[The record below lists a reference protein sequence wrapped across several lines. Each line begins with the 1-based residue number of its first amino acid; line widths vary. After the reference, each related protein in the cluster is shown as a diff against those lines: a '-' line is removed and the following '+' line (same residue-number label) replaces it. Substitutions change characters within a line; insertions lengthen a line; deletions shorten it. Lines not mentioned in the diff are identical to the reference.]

1 MHRAPEVRRP
11 LWDRIG
17 GLVSSRRS
25 WVLALFI
32 AALGGALLGLIPESA
47 SAQQSPVVLAP
58 TAESVRATE
67 LIKQFPGG
75 DAAPVLLVISRAD
88 GAALSPDDLA
98 AAQQARGRMAGVTG
112 VIGAPGPPA
121 IPSADGMA
129 AVAPV
134 ALNPDLTGFDL
145 SDAVT
150 GLREAARDGLPEAL
164 VANVTGGPAFGA
176 DIANSFAGANINL
189 LAVTGAVVALLLIIT
204 YRSPVLWLV
213 PLLVIA
219 FADRIAA
226 VAGTAVAEAVG
237 LGGDGSTTGI
247 TSVLVFGAGTNY
259 ALLLISRYREEL
271 RRESPD
277 LSGPAQS
284 AAHRQAL
291 RTAVRFAGP
300 AIAASNATVVLAL
313 LSLLLA
319 SSPTT
324 RSLGV
329 QAAAGLL
336 VAAIFVLLVLPPL
349 LALFGPKLF
358 WPFIPR
364 AGSEE
369 ITTTGAW
376 HRVADWVSGH
386 AGRVVAASILVLGI
400 LATGLIG
407 IPVGLSLID
416 QFRVRAD
423 SVTGFKTL
431 SAHFPGGL
439 TDPTRVIAPTANTD
453 AIQAVL
459 AATPGIASVTP
470 AGVSDTGLSQW
481 QVVLD
486 ATPASDAAFATVA
499 ALRDSVHQADP
510 AALVGGSDA
519 TALDTK
525 NTAIRDRWVV
535 IPAILVVVLAVL
547 YVLLRALLAPLVLVA
562 TTTLSTLAALG
573 MGGWVSVHLLGFPA
587 LDNTTPL
594 FAFLFLVA
602 LGVDYT
608 IFLVTRAQEE
618 TPMYGTRGG
627 IVRAVSA
634 TGAVITS
641 AGIVLAAVF
650 AVLGVLPLIALTQ
663 LGIIV
668 GLGILLDTFVVRTV
682 VIPALFTLIGPRIWW
697 PAFRADDIE
706 RTDAIPVVLSPPGGP
721 RTHRPEPERAR

>member
-1 MHRAPEVRRP
+1 MHRAPDVGRP

-17 GLVSSRRS
+17 ELVSRRRS
-25 WVLALFI
+25 WVLALVI
-32 AALGGALLGLIPESA
+32 AALGGALLGLIPQTD
-47 SAQQSPVVLAP
+47 SAQQSPVVLP
-58 TAESVRATE
+58 PNSESVRAAE
-67 LIKQFPGG
+67 EIKQFPGG

-88 GAALSPDDLA
+88 GTNLSPDDLA
-98 AAQQARGRMAGVTG
+98 AAEQAHNRMMQTTG
-112 VIGAPGPPA
+112 IADAPAAPVIGA
-121 IPSADGMA
+121 ADSKA

-134 ALNPDLTGFDL
+134 ALDPDLTGFAL
-145 SDAVT
+145 SDTVT
-150 GLREAARDGLPEAL
+150 ELRTAARDGLPDGL

-226 VAGTAVAEAVG
+226 VVGAAVAEAAG
-237 LGGDGSTTGI
+237 LGGDGSTSGI

-259 ALLLISRYREEL
+259 ALLMISRYREEL
-271 RRESPD
+271 RREPPE
-277 LSGPAQS
+277 LSAQEQS
-284 AAHRQAL
+284 VAHRQAL
-291 RTAVRFAGP
+291 HTAVRFAGP
-300 AIAASNATVVLAL
+300 AIVASNATVVLAL

-319 SSPTT
+319 DSPTT

-329 QAAAGLL
+329 QAASGLL
-336 VAAIFVLLVLPPL
+336 VAAIFILLVLPPL

-364 AGSEE
+364 AGSAE

-386 AGRVVAASILVLGI
+386 AGRVAVASILALGI

-423 SVTGFKTL
+423 SVDGFTTL

-439 TDPTRVIAPTANTD
+439 TDPTRVIARTADTE
-453 AIQAVL
+453 AIQAAI
-459 AATPGIASVTP
+459 AATPGVASVTS
-470 AGVSDTGLSQW
+470 AGVSDAGLSQW

-486 ATPASDAAFATVA
+486 ATPASDAAFTTIA
-499 ALRDSVHQADP
+499 ALRDSVRQADP
-510 AALVGGSDA
+510 SALVGGSDA

-525 NTAIRDRWVV
+525 NTAVRDRWVV
-535 IPAILVVVLAVL
+535 IPAILIVVLAVL
-547 YVLLRALLAPLVLVA
+547 YVLLRAALTPLVLVA

-682 VIPALFTLIGPRIWW
+682 VIPAMFTLIGPAIWW

-706 RTDAIPVVLSPPGGP
+706 RTDSIPLSPRDAS
-721 RTHRPEPERAR
+721 RTPRPEPETTR

>member
-1 MHRAPEVRRP
+1 MHRAPDVGRP
-11 LWDRIG
+11 LWDRVG

-25 WVLALFI
+25 WALALFI
-32 AALGGALLGLIPESA
+32 AALGGALLGVIPQSA
-47 SAQQSPVVLAP
+47 TAQQSPVILPP

-75 DAAPVLLVISRAD
+75 DTAPVLLVISRAD
-88 GAALSPDDLA
+88 GTDLSPDDLA
-98 AAQQARGRMAGVTG
+98 AAGQAHNRMMQTTG
-112 VIGAPGPPA
+112 IADAPAAPVIPA
-121 IPSADGMA
+121 TDGKA
-129 AVAPV
+129 AVAPL
-134 ALNPDLTGFDL
+134 ALNPDLTGFAL
-145 SDAVT
+145 SDTVT
-150 GLREAARDGLPEAL
+150 ALRDAARDGLPDGL

-176 DIANSFAGANINL
+176 DIANSFASANINL

-226 VAGTAVAEAVG
+226 VAGTAVAEATG

-271 RRESPD
+271 RREP
-277 LSGPAQS
+277 
-284 AAHRQAL
+284 AHRQAL

-300 AIAASNATVVLAL
+300 AIVASNATVVLAL

-329 QAAAGLL
+329 QAASGLF
-336 VAAIFVLLVLPPL
+336 VAAVFILLVLPPL

-364 AGSEE
+364 AGSAE

-386 AGRVVAASILVLGI
+386 AGRVAVASILALGI

-423 SVTGFKTL
+423 SVDGFKTL

-439 TDPTRVIAPTANTD
+439 TDPTRVIARTADTEAVQA
-453 AIQAVL
+453 AI
-459 AATPGIASVTP
+459 AATPGIASVTS
-470 AGVSDTGLSQW
+470 AGVSDAGLSQW
-481 QVVLD
+481 QVVLN
-486 ATPASDAAFATVA
+486 ATPASDAAFTTVV
-499 ALRDSVHQADP
+499 ALRDSVRQADP
-510 AALVGGSDA
+510 GALVGGSDA

-525 NTAIRDRWVV
+525 NTAVRDRWVV
-535 IPAILVVVLAVL
+535 IPAILIVVLAVL
-547 YVLLRALLAPLVLVA
+547 YVLLRAVLTPLVLVA

-618 TPMYGTRGG
+618 TPQHGTRGG

-682 VIPALFTLIGPRIWW
+682 VIPAMFTLIGPAIWW

-706 RTDAIPVVLSPPGGP
+706 RTDSIPLSPPDGP
-721 RTHRPEPERAR
+721 QTPRPEPETTR

>member
-1 MHRAPEVRRP
+1 MHRAPDVHRP
-11 LWDRIG
+11 LWERIG
-17 GLVSSRRS
+17 EIVSNQRS
-25 WVLALFI
+25 WVLALVV
-32 AALGGALLGLIPESA
+32 AALGGALLGLIPQSGSA
-47 SAQQSPVVLAP
+47 EQSPVVLPA
-58 TAESVRATE
+58 TAESVRAAE
-67 LIKQFPGG
+67 VIKAFPGG
-75 DAAPVLLVISRAD
+75 DTAPVLLVISRAD
-88 GAALSPDDLA
+88 GADLSPEELG
-98 AAQQARGRMAGVTG
+98 AAQQARDRMSAVTG
-112 VIGAPGPPA
+112 VVATPGPPIIGA
-121 IPSADGMA
+121 TDGKA

-134 ALNPDLTGFDL
+134 ALSPDLTGFAL
-145 SDAVT
+145 SDTVT
-150 GLREAARDGLPEAL
+150 SLRNAARDGLPDPL
-164 VANVTGGPAFGA
+164 IANVTGGPAFGA
-176 DIANSFAGANINL
+176 DIANSFAGANVNL

-226 VAGTAVAEAVG
+226 VTGAAVAEAAG
-237 LGGDGSTTGI
+237 LGGDGSTSGI

-271 RRESPD
+271 RREP
-277 LSGPAQS
+277 
-284 AAHRQAL
+284 AHRQAL

-300 AIAASNATVVLAL
+300 AILASNATVVLAL

-319 SSPTT
+319 ASPTT

-329 QAAAGLL
+329 QAASGLV

-364 AGSEE
+364 AGSAE

-386 AGRVVAASILVLGI
+386 AGRVTVASILVLGI

-423 SVTGFKTL
+423 SVDGFKTL

-439 TDPTRVIAPTANTD
+439 TDPTRVIAHTADTD
-453 AIQAVL
+453 AVQAAI
-459 AATPGIASVTP
+459 AATPGIASITP

-486 ATPASDAAFATVA
+486 ATPASDAAFDTVV
-499 ALRDSVHQADP
+499 ALRDSVRQADP
-510 AALVGGSDA
+510 DALVGGSDA
-519 TALDTK
+519 TALDTRDI
-525 NTAIRDRWVV
+525 AIRDRWVV

-547 YVLLRALLAPLVLVA
+547 FVLLRAALTPLVLVA

-618 TPMYGTRGG
+618 TPQHGTRGG

-682 VIPALFTLIGPRIWW
+682 VIPALFTLIGPAIWW
-697 PAFRADDIE
+697 PAFHAKDIE
-706 RTDAIPVVLSPPGGP
+706 RGGEVPGVLNPPGGS
-721 RTHRPEPERAR
+721 RTPQPEPGTTR